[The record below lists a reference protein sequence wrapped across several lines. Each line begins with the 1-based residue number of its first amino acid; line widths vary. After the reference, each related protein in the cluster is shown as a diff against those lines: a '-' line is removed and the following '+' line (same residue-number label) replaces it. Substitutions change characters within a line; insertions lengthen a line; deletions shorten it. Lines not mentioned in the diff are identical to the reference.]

1 MRLEIRGA
9 FCYYIMTTFLIC
21 NWVPM
26 NILPKISSSGD
37 ITALSEAEIN
47 QLCAE
52 LREEILQ
59 TVSKNGGH
67 LASNLGAVELTVAIH
82 RVFDTATDRLVM
94 DVGHQCYAHKLL
106 TGRYAG
112 FSTLR
117 VEGGLSGFPKPEES
131 IHDAAVAGHA
141 SVSVSVALGMARA
154 RTALGA
160 DYHVLALIGDGSIS
174 GGAAMEALS
183 DAGHSGEPLVLIL
196 NDNGMSIN
204 RTESGMGDML
214 SRMRVQPNYL
224 AFKKAYRK
232 LFRKTPGI
240 YNTAHRVKNRVKS
253 RLLPEN
259 MFDDFG
265 FEYIGPFDGHNVAE
279 LEKALRW
286 AREQNN
292 PCLVHVITQK
302 GHGYPPAERH
312 PERFHGVGGFDVS
325 SGEIPPA
332 APDFSAVFGEELTT
346 LAREDARVTAI
357 TAAMKEGTGLGAFA
371 AEFPQRFF
379 DVGIAEEHA
388 VAMAAGMAARGLV
401 PVFAVYSTFLQ
412 RAYDMLLHD
421 VSLENLHVVLGVDR
435 AGIVGRDGQTHQ
447 GSFDAAY
454 LSTVPGLKLYAP
466 ASFAELRSMLRRAV
480 MGDKGP
486 VALRY
491 PRGGENGFA
500 GDTSGADTVCL
511 REGKDVTLAV
521 YGLQTGEA
529 LAAAEMLMARG
540 IEAEIIKFN
549 VLTNPD
555 LAPLLASL
563 KKTGRLV
570 IAEESCAVGSPG
582 ERLLAGVTAAG
593 VSLTA
598 FRHLH
603 MRDGILHHG
612 APGAL
617 RRELCLDAEGIAA
630 AAAEVVH
637 G

>member
-1 MRLEIRGA
+1 
-9 FCYYIMTTFLIC
+9 
-21 NWVPM
+21 M
-26 NILPKISSSGD
+26 NILPKISSPD
-37 ITALSEAEIN
+37 DVKALGEAEIN

-52 LREEILQ
+52 LRQQLLQ
-59 TVSKNGGH
+59 TVSQNGGH

-82 RVFDTATDRLVM
+82 RVFDTARDRLVM

-106 TGRYAG
+106 TGRYAD

-117 VEGGLSGFPKPEES
+117 QEGGLSGFPKPTES
-131 IHDAAVAGHA
+131 VHDAAVAGHA

-160 DYHVLALIGDGSIS
+160 DYHVLALIGDGSVS
-174 GGAAMEALS
+174 GGVAMEALS

-224 AFKKAYRK
+224 AFKKAYRA
-232 LFRKTPGI
+232 LFRKTPAL
-240 YNTAHRVKNRVKS
+240 YKTAHRVKNRVKR

-265 FEYIGPFDGHNVAE
+265 FEYIGPFDGHDVAE
-279 LEKALRW
+279 LERALRW
-286 AREQNN
+286 AREQNS

-302 GHGYPPAERH
+302 GRGYPPAERR
-312 PERFHGVGGFDVS
+312 PELFHGVGGFDPAT
-325 SGEIPPA
+325 GEIPPA
-332 APDFSAVFGEELTT
+332 APDFSAVFGAELAA

-357 TAAMKEGTGLGAFA
+357 TAAMKEGTGLGPFA
-371 AEFPQRFF
+371 QEFPGRFF

-388 VAMAAGMAARGLV
+388 AAMAAGMAAQGLV

-412 RAYDMLLHD
+412 RSYDMLLHD
-421 VSLENLHVVLGVDR
+421 ISLSGLHVVLGVDR

-447 GSFDAAY
+447 GAFDAAY
-454 LSTVPGLKLYAP
+454 LSTVPGLRLYAP
-466 ASFAELRSMLRRAV
+466 ASFGELRSMLRRAV
-480 MGDKGP
+480 MADKGP

-491 PRGGENGFA
+491 PRGGENGFS

-529 LAAAEMLMARG
+529 LRAADTLAARG

-549 VLTNPD
+549 LLTPAD
-555 LAPLLASL
+555 YGPLLASV

-570 IAEESCAVGSPG
+570 IAEEACAPGSPG
-582 ERLLAGVTAAG
+582 ERMLAAAAAAG
-593 VSLTA
+593 IA
-598 FRHLH
+598 PRAARHLH
-603 MRDGILHHG
+603 MQNGILHHG
-612 APGAL
+612 APDAL
-617 RRELCLDAEGIAA
+617 RRELRLDAEGIAA
-630 AAAEVVH
+630 AAAEVIYA
-637 G
+637 